1 MRKNTGLKTHPGTMR
16 GEIKQTITKIS
27 NTYSVV
33 ILALF
38 IIIVGVGILSY
49 RCFNTY
55 GSGQGNVGILKIQF
69 NTLDTEISELL
80 GLSGDELT
88 AQVEV
93 ISEQRQLVLDDLNKV
108 KKSIKTANNKQQF
121 ENISN
126 QIESYS
132 EAFDRLLVFQQENK
146 KYNAKKIYNDEL
158 IVIMQDF
165 DNEIESLLSCMN
177 KQGNNTIRNILI
189 SCGIIILIFSIL
201 SITINKQA
209 RKIMDA
215 LAKMIIKPIEE
226 VTNVAKEITSGNFK
240 VEVSQDAEN
249 EIGEFERSLGEMAKA
264 LDGYITD
271 ISSKLYQMAEH
282 DLTVEIKEE
291 YKGDFSS
298 LKDSLITIAEF
309 LNQVFRQLDTIA
321 GSVYVGADQIA
332 HSSQRVAEAT
342 GEENTSI
349 KQVEDGMH
357 NILGQALQNEKLC
370 ENANELTLLAK
381 DNVLSSK
388 VQVEQMVSA
397 MKKIDEAS
405 KNISSILSII
415 NNIAE
420 QTNLLALNASIEAAR
435 AGESGRGFAVVAT
448 EISKLADQCTVAANN
463 SREMI
468 EETLKAIKI
477 GNANSELT
485 ITNLTATVDNIEKA
499 VELTGEILRAT
510 DMQKTEVTHI
520 TDKVDVISKL
530 IRSNADVAMENA
542 GVSEELAAQ
551 SSGLRHILDDIKYVN
566 V

>member
-1 MRKNTGLKTHPGTMR
+1 MGKNTGKRTHQGTLR
-16 GEIKQTITKIS
+16 GEIKHTITRIS
-27 NTYSVV
+27 NTYSIV
-33 ILALF
+33 IIALY
-38 IIIVGVGILSY
+38 IIILGVGIISF

-55 GSGQGNVGILKIQF
+55 GSGQGNIGLLKIQF
-69 NTLDTEISELL
+69 NTLDTEINKLL
-80 GLSGDELT
+80 GLSGDELA

-93 ISEQRQLVLDDLNKV
+93 ITEQRQLVLDDLKKV
-108 KKSIKTANNKQQF
+108 KKSIRTASSKQQF
-121 ENISN
+121 ENINN
-126 QIESYS
+126 QIDSYN
-132 EAFDRLLVFQQENK
+132 EAFERLLAFQQESK

-158 IVIMQDF
+158 VVIMQDF
-165 DNEIESLLSCMN
+165 DNEIESLLSNMN
-177 KQGNNTIRNILI
+177 KQGNSTIRSILI
-189 SCGIIILIFSIL
+189 SCGIIILLFSIL
-201 SITINKQA
+201 SITINKKA

-215 LAKMIIKPIEE
+215 LVKMVIKPIEE

-282 DLTVEIKEE
+282 DLTIRIEE
-291 YKGDFSS
+291 DYKGDFSS
-298 LKDSLITIAEF
+298 LKDSLITIAGF
-309 LNQVFRQLDTIA
+309 LNQVFSQLDSIA
-321 GSVYVGADQIA
+321 NSVYVGADQIA
-332 HSSQRVAEAT
+332 HSSQKVAEAT
-342 GEENTSI
+342 GEENISI

-370 ENANELTLLAK
+370 ENANALTFLAK
-381 DNVLSSK
+381 DNVISSK

-448 EISKLADQCTVAANN
+448 EISKLAEQCTVAANN

-468 EETLKAIKI
+468 EETLKAIEI

-499 VELTGEILRAT
+499 AELTGEILRAT
-510 DMQKTEVTHI
+510 DMQKTEVTQI
-520 TDKVDVISKL
+520 TDKVDVISKI

-551 SSGLRHILDDIKYVN
+551 SSGLRNILDKIKYVN
-566 V
+566 A